1 MRHHIVLSKPF
12 DLEQFSEGA
21 RQGINPRHVLADLS
35 QKLDATIHKTG
46 NHPITF
52 LDRVFAK
59 FFGTLPEQ
67 WAMARSIVPQLSNED
82 IVFCNGTDVGFPLA
96 MLCKVAG
103 KRPKLATHVMVPENR
118 RVRLLLKLFA
128 LDTHIDAFQVYNQSQ
143 GDFLQSF
150 LNLSSDR
157 VSVFALHTDTD
168 FFSPGATS
176 PSKSRPI
183 IASAGL
189 EQRDYVTLA
198 EATHDLDVD
207 VKICAASCAAKAAGA
222 GGFPKV
228 IPANMEARYYDF
240 AELRQLYRDADIV
253 VVPVVNH
260 TYSAGSTVVLEA
272 MACCKPVVLTSTPG
286 RNTAL
291 RDEGVVRGVPVG
303 DAASLRAAI
312 VSLLNN
318 PQEAAA
324 LAQRGH
330 EKVLR
335 ENATEKHLQSLI
347 SLLTAMETESSG
359 DRAVTAE
366 A

>member
-12 DLEQFSEGA
+12 DLEQFSKGA
-21 RQGINPRHVLADLS
+21 RQGRNPRHILGDLS
-35 QKLDATIHKTG
+35 QKLNATIHRTG
-46 NHPITF
+46 NHSVTF
-52 LDRVFAK
+52 WDRVFAK
-59 FFGTLPEQ
+59 LFGTLPEQ
-67 WAMARSIVPQLSNED
+67 WAMARSIVPQLSEED
-82 IVFCNGTDVGFPLA
+82 VIFCNGTDVGFPLA
-96 MLCKVAG
+96 VLCKVAG
-103 KRPKLATHVMVPENR
+103 KRPKLVTHVMVPENK

-128 LDTHIDAFQVYNQSQ
+128 LDTHIDVFHVHQQSQ

-157 VSVFALHTDTD
+157 ISVITLQTDTD

-176 PSKSRPI
+176 PGKSRPI

-207 VKICAASCAAKAAGA
+207 VKICAASCAAKAAGS

-228 IPANMEARYYDF
+228 IPANMEARYYDW

-253 VVPVVNH
+253 VVPVVENS
-260 TYSAGSTVVLEA
+260 YSAGSTVVLEA
-272 MACCKPVVLTSTPG
+272 MSCRKPVILTSTPG
-286 RNTAL
+286 RNTTL
-291 RDEGVVRGVPVG
+291 KEEGVVIGVPVG
-303 DAASLRAAI
+303 DAASLREAI
-312 VSLLNN
+312 VSLLND

-335 ENATEKHLQSLI
+335 EHTADEHLQSLI
-347 SLLTAMETESSG
+347 SVLTAFETEPISVG
-359 DRAVTAE
+359 DVTTE